1 MRKAWATRKAKK
13 AAGFTAEIRTQMEA
27 QAKALNDDMAVYT
40 YSDTSDYAPGR
51 GEIVGGEVS
60 RLADQIALQARK
72 QGGTDNIQAMLDK
85 VIEGAKNEGM
95 NEQAAIST
103 ENAGKIIQRMEANI
117 VCGFIAEF
125 ENTRDMTRVWTLNG
139 YTLSKIIKALRKA
152 GYNSVGKAS
161 EYD

>member
-1 MRKAWATRKAKK
+1 
-13 AAGFTAEIRTQMEA
+13 
-27 QAKALNDDMAVYT
+27 
-40 YSDTSDYAPGR
+40 
-51 GEIVGGEVS
+51 
-60 RLADQIALQARK
+60 
-72 QGGTDNIQAMLDK
+72 
-85 VIEGAKNEGM
+85 
-95 NEQAAIST
+95 
-103 ENAGKIIQRMEANI
+103 MEANI